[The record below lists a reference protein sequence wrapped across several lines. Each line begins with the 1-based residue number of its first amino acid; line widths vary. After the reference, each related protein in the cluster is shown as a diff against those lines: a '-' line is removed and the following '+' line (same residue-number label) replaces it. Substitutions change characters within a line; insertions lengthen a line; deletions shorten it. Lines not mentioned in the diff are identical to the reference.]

1 MINLNKKNCSS
12 ILLISALVFLAL
24 GIKVPDLSALGSNK
38 EGPPPKSQ
46 VQKPSSPVSELVQL
60 TLPAGTSLKIQL
72 NQSIRTSTHRT
83 GQSFFA
89 TLKEPL
95 LLGEKTVFPMG
106 VPFIGL
112 ISNIV
117 ESGHL
122 SGTAL
127 IELQLVRVIMPDQS
141 TYPLITK
148 PFQKIGRAH
157 LIHNIGLI
165 GTGAILGAGLGT
177 LLGKVSG
184 ALSGIGLGGGIGT
197 VLAYVTGKEDLF
209 LKAGADLVF
218 TLAGPI
224 TITLP
229 SSVPIPLK

>member
-1 MINLNKKNCSS
+1 MISINKKNGPW
-12 ILLISALVFLAL
+12 ILLISALVFLGL

-38 EGPPPKSQ
+38 DGPPQKSQ
-46 VQKPSSPVSELVQL
+46 VQKPSSPVPELAQI
-60 TLPAGTSLKIQL
+60 TLPAGTSLKVQL

-95 LLGEKTVFPMG
+95 LLGEKTVLPMG

-112 ISNIV
+112 ISSIV

-141 TYPLITK
+141 TYPLTTK
-148 PFQKIGRAH
+148 PFKKLGRAH

-184 ALSGIGLGGGIGT
+184 ALLGIGLGGGIGT

-218 TLAGPI
+218 TLSVPL
-224 TITLP
+224 TVSFP
-229 SSVPIPLK
+229 SSLSIPLK

>member
-1 MINLNKKNCSS
+1 MRKI
-12 ILLISALVFLAL
+12 ILISALMFLVM
-24 GIKVPDLSALGSNK
+24 GGQVPNLRAMGSNK
-38 EGPPPKSQ
+38 EGPPQKNQ
-46 VQKPSSPVSELVQL
+46 AQKPSPAVPESVQI

-72 NQSIRTSTHRT
+72 NQSIRTSTHRP

-106 VPFIGL
+106 IPFIGS
-112 ISNIV
+112 IVKIV

-141 TYPLITK
+141 SYSLATK
-148 PFQKIGRAH
+148 PFKKIGTAH

-165 GTGAILGAGLGT
+165 GTGAILGAGLGI
-177 LLGKVSG
+177 LLGKTIG
-184 ALSGIGLGGGIGT
+184 ALSGIGLGGGIGV

-209 LKAGADLVF
+209 LKVGTDLVF
-218 TLAGPI
+218 ALSGPI
-224 TITLP
+224 TISLP
-229 SSVPIPLK
+229 SSLPMPLK